1 MIKCDKRPEIDLFSF
16 KKTSPFYVILLA
28 LVLSDNSGHAQS
40 DLLEQPQLMLQN
52 LVSGVD
58 SNDPL
63 DLELSSSK
71 ARGPAYYSKRTIYV
85 HDGLMEVLAGERA
98 EDALSYVLAHELA
111 HHERNH
117 LCSHFAKKVSA
128 TTDWA
133 DERSTKEQAIA
144 NSKRIETEADTYA
157 GLYGHIAGYRPLD
170 VAEETLDK
178 IYEAYDIPDS
188 LPGYPTLDER
198 KVMAARSREEFN
210 QVAKAYDAAWI
221 ALATGEYAAASHLLT
236 TIIVD
241 AEYESPEMHGLLAL
255 AQFLNAVKSL
265 NNPKLSQWSWPI
277 QMHRDTNSRTRGMS
291 RDEKEFLLD
300 ALSSALKHAEKANK
314 LNVGKGALELE
325 EEGREETGLEASII
339 WLKKWITLDGQ
350 DGRYNKMID
359 VIESK
364 KEVNEEGFWRGAI
377 VVNLEALTFWMAE
390 KDKKAMK
397 LLSAGPSAVN
407 DFNVLAI
414 QETRNGKDYQKLE
427 NCEQIQKLEQE
438 AISRFSFGSAS
449 AEERV
454 VVGGKKVL
462 TTRTPKEGVFDLEL
476 KQGRSELSF
485 LMLEPNALES
495 FCWGLRPNLTL
506 AELKNQFE
514 SQRKTLIELDLG
526 SIICL
531 PDAHLAFQFNATG
544 VLSFVAISLN

>member
-1 MIKCDKRPEIDLFSF
+1 MILRN
-16 KKTSPFYVILLA
+16 
-28 LVLSDNSGHAQS
+28 LVFGMDSEN
-40 DLLEQPQLMLQN
+40 LLEVQF
-52 LVSGVD
+52 
-58 SNDPL
+58 
-63 DLELSSSK
+63 SSSK
-71 ARGPAYYSKRTIYV
+71 TRGPAYYSKRTIYI
-85 HDGLMEVLAGERA
+85 HDGLMEVLAGERV

-128 TTDWA
+128 TTEWA
-133 DERSTKEQAIA
+133 EERSTKEQAIA

-255 AQFLNAVKSL
+255 AQFLDAVKSL
-265 NNPKLSQWSWPI
+265 SNPKLSQWSWPI
-277 QMHRDTNSRTRGMS
+277 QMQRDTNARTRGMS
-291 RDEKEFLLD
+291 RDEKKFLLD
-300 ALSSALKHAEKANK
+300 VLSSALNHAEKANK
-314 LNVGKGALELE
+314 LNAGKGALELE
-325 EEGREETGLEASII
+325 EEGREETGLEASIA
-339 WLKKWITLDGQ
+339 WLKKWITLDGH
-350 DGRYNKMID
+350 DDRYDKLMDI
-359 VIESK
+359 IESK
-364 KEVNEEGFWRGAI
+364 KEINEGGFWSKSI
-377 VVNLEALTFWMAE
+377 VVNLEALTLWMAE

-397 LLSAGPSAVN
+397 LLSSSGPSAVN
-407 DFNVLAI
+407 EFNVLAI
-414 QETRNGKDYQKLE
+414 QETRSGDGYQKLE
-427 NCEQIQKLEQE
+427 DCEQVQTQEQE
-438 AISRFSFGSAS
+438 AIFRFSFGSAS
-449 AEERV
+449 AEDRV

-462 TTRTPKEGVFDLEL
+462 TIRTPRDGVVDLEL
-476 KQGRSELSF
+476 KQGMSELKF
-485 LMLEPNALES
+485 VMLTPAALET
-495 FCWGLRPNLTL
+495 FCWGIEPNMSVEEVK
-506 AELKNQFE
+506 ELF
-514 SQRKTLIELDLG
+514 SDQRKTLIELDLG

-531 PDAHLAFQFNATG
+531 PNEHLAFQFSATG
-544 VLSFVAISLN
+544 ALSFIALSLN